1 MIFLGSPMVMV
12 FVYIYSRTYED
23 LEMVV
28 GEAIVRV
35 ATVSVA
41 TVSVVL
47 TAYYLLLTTHCLL
60 LTTHYSLNPSL
71 PGDEPAGV
79 LSDTLRLAAIH
90 TDATGRPADGR
101 HRA

>member
-1 MIFLGSPMVMV
+1 MVMV

-23 LEMVV
+23 QVMAV
-28 GEAIVRV
+28 GVAIVRV

-60 LTTHYSLNPSL
+60 LTTHYSLLTTRLVLLEVLHVTVVMHDVEERPVALRGVS
-71 PGDEPAGV
+71 GDPLGD
-79 LSDTLRLAAIH
+79 LS
-90 TDATGRPADGR
+90 
-101 HRA
+101 

>member
-1 MIFLGSPMVMV
+1 MVMV

-23 LEMVV
+23 QVMAV
-28 GEAIVRV
+28 GVAIVRV

-47 TAYYLLLTTHCLL
+47 TAYYVLLTTHCLL

-79 LSDTLRLAAIH
+79 LPDTLRLAAIH